1 MFFLSLLYLLLI
13 LFVLIIAMSVFFRL
27 TPEGRMISKIPAD
40 RGTPIFH
47 NTFDIVLNPEQLF
60 IYLRKLYRKF
70 NGIYAMRGFG
80 YRNVNIFDP
89 KDVEKILSVTRYN
102 DKRLPYGF
110 LSPWLGTGLLLSN
123 GEKWHERRKM
133 LTPAFH
139 FKILKKFFMIINEQ
153 TEELVKAIQEE
164 VQKEKTPVMPLVAKS
179 TLRVI
184 CETSMG
190 TSMQEDIQLVTN
202 KYFNAIHKLGKCLIY
217 RISRIWI
224 YDEPIFK
231 LTKCYRIQKA
241 ALTDLHKFTKQI
253 IRERRKFR
261 KENKITAFDDD
272 DDVYGKKSRM
282 AMLDLLLDQETVGNI
297 DEEGIREEV
306 DTFMFE
312 GHDTTATALCF
323 MIMRI
328 ANEPVVQNLIYEE
341 VQRVLGG
348 SEHSP
353 TMEQLGDMKY
363 LECCIK
369 ESLRLY
375 PAVPFISRVVYENVE
390 LSGYM
395 VPKSTEINIHIFDIH
410 RLEDIYPEP
419 EKFIPE
425 RFLPENSS
433 KRHPY
438 AYIPFSAGARNCI
451 GQKFAML
458 ELKSVMAGIIRRFSL
473 EPVTRPE
480 EIKFAAHLVLR
491 SVNPMYVRFTNRK
504 VAVEN

>member
-1 MFFLSLLYLLLI
+1 MESVSVMYCLYILLI
-13 LFVLIIAMSVFFRL
+13 VLLTVCAVVVLASVYFKYVDA
-27 TPEGRMISKIPAD
+27 EGILMGKIPHLK
-40 RGTPIFH
+40 GVPIFD
-47 NTFDIVLNPEQLF
+47 NTFDCLLNCEQLF
-60 IYLRKLYRKF
+60 QFIRNQYKRYR
-70 NGIYAMRGFG
+70 GIFGLRGFN
-80 YRNVNIFDP
+80 YRFVNIFDP
-89 KDVEKILSVTRYN
+89 KDVEKILSASNFNT
-102 DKRLPYGF
+102 KRIPYTF
-110 LSPWLGTGLLLSN
+110 LQHWLGTGLLISN
-123 GEKWHERRKM
+123 GDKWHERRKM

-139 FKILKKFFMIINEQ
+139 FKILKKFLININEQ
-153 TEELVKAIQEE
+153 TEQLLDLIQDEVGKERTELF
-164 VQKEKTPVMPLVAKS
+164 PLIAKS
-179 TLRVI
+179 TLQTI

-190 TSMQEDIQLVTN
+190 ASMREDIKSVTN
-202 KYFNAIHKLGKCLIY
+202 KYFQAIHILGKCLMY
-217 RISRIWI
+217 RLSRIWF
-224 YDEPIFK
+224 YTEPFFYVS
-231 LTKCYRIQKA
+231 KCSRIQRA
-241 ALTDLHKFTKQI
+241 ALTDLHKFTRQI
-253 IRERRKFR
+253 IRERREYIKQ
-261 KENKITAFDDD
+261 NKITTLDDD

-282 AMLDLLLDQETVGNI
+282 AMLDLLLEQEKLGNI
-297 DEEGIREEV
+297 DEDGIREEV

-328 ANEPVVQNLIYEE
+328 SNEPLVQNLIYEE

-451 GQKFAML
+451 G
-458 ELKSVMAGIIRRFSL
+458 
-473 EPVTRPE
+473 
-480 EIKFAAHLVLR
+480 
-491 SVNPMYVRFTNRK
+491 
-504 VAVEN
+504 